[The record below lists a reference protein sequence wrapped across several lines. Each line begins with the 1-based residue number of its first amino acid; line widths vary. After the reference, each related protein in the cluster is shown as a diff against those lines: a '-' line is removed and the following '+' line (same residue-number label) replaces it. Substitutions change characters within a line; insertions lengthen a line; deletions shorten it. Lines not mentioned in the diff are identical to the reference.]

1 MKFIVNLS
9 YGLGSFCAAKRIIDE
24 AGKDNVVCVFADTKY
39 EDEDTY
45 AWGRAAAKHLG
56 CDIVELC
63 DGRNPWQVFKDERF
77 LGNSRADPCAK
88 ILKRELID
96 YWLTAMYPKD
106 EVNRIFGIHWSE
118 ADRFERLDRRTGKL
132 LGIKPRMAAKGWTA
146 RAPLCEPP
154 LISVSDMEKMA
165 TDAGLWKQKLYELGF
180 PHANCGGR
188 CVKQGQSGWALL
200 YKTMPQRFI
209 ECRDSEEEMR
219 KFLGKDVTMMR
230 EQIKGKKFPLPLA
243 ELQRRIDAKQEIPA
257 FDFGTCACFAGDE

>member
-1 MKFIVNLS
+1 MKFISNLS
-9 YGLGSFCAAKRIIDE
+9 YGLGSFCATRRIIDE
-24 AGKDNVVCVFADTKY
+24 AGVNNVVCIFADTLY

-45 AWGRAAAKHLG
+45 AWGRAAAKSLG
-56 CDIVELC
+56 CEIIELR

-96 YWLTAMYPKD
+96 RYITSVYAKD
-106 EVNRIFGIHWSE
+106 EINIVFGIHWSE
-118 ADRFERLDRRTGKL
+118 SERFERTCPKTGKL

-154 LISVSDMEKMA
+154 LIGFDEMEKMA
-165 TDAGLWKQKLYELGF
+165 SNAGLWKQKLYRLGW

-200 YKTMPQRFI
+200 YRTMPQRFI
-209 ECRDSEEEMR
+209 ECRDNEEEMR
-219 KFLGKDVTMMR
+219 RFLGKDVAMMSETR
-230 EQIKGKKFPLPLA
+230 HGKKTPLPLA
-243 ELQRRIDAKQEIPA
+243 ELQRRIDANEETPL
-257 FDFGTCACFAGDE
+257 FDFGACACFAGDE